1 MMTTRS
7 QVTDM
12 HYILRSP
19 DGKYLNS
26 TYHGRWKR
34 GCWRDSRQDARLYR
48 SKVGIRN
55 ALYGTAFPVLKEHVG
70 MSDYTAPTSRW
81 TDEDRAARL
90 KLFAAI
96 AAIPSDVWW
105 QLMQS
110 AGYELEEISI

>member
-1 MMTTRS
+1 MTHRQATS
-7 QVTDM
+7 M
-12 HYILRSP
+12 YYILKSP

-26 TYHGRWKR
+26 TYHGRWKK
-34 GCWRDSRQDARLYR
+34 GYWRDSRQDARLYR

-70 MSDYTAPTSRW
+70 MSDYTAPTGRW

-105 QLMQS
+105 QLILS
-110 AGYELEEISI
+110 AGYELEEISV